1 MKTLDQAIAEVE
13 KRDKRSK
20 IFYIIAGI
28 IIALLLALTFSL
40 NHKLSRSNERL
51 ERTKDSLQ
59 IIDNQTIGY
68 VSMIDTI
75 YDSIGEMKLNNTR
88 LTRSLDNIGLYFD
101 SIARL
106 RQLPLDTL
114 LKLDSWKIKANEL
127 GLNFEKDRDFRV
139 VFLFDKKNASEELKL
154 LNAVEEDTLIRA
166 NPVYLDNRNRTLYYY
181 DDGLKSKADSL
192 ANRIRNIIDL
202 KVERGSDR
210 NLAKEHRSS
219 TFEIYIT
226 GD

>member
-13 KRDKRSK
+13 RRDKKSK

-28 IIALLLALTFSL
+28 IIALLLVLTFSL

-75 YDSIGEMKLNNTR
+75 YDSISEMELNNTR
-88 LTRSLDNIGLYFD
+88 LTRNLDAIGLYFD
-101 SIARL
+101 SISRL

-114 LKLDSWKIKANEL
+114 RKLDNWKIKANEL
-127 GLNFEKDRDFRV
+127 GLDFKKDRDFQV
-139 VFLFDKKNASEELKL
+139 VFLFDKKNASQELKL

-166 NPVYLDNRNRTLYYY
+166 NPVYLDSQNRTLYYY
-181 DDGLKSKADSL
+181 DDDLKSRADSL
-192 ANRIRNIIDL
+192 ANRIRNVIDL
-202 KVERGSDR
+202 KVARGRDA
-210 NLAKEHRSS
+210 NLAKEYRSS
-219 TFEIYIT
+219 RFDIYIT
-226 GD
+226 QD